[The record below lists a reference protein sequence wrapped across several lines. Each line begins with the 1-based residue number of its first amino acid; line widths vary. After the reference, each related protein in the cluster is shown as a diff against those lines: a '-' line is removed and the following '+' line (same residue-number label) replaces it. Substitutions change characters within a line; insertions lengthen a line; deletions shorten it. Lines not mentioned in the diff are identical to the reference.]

1 MLSSLH
7 DFIEFPFLYRALM
20 ATILLALTCGLLS
33 PLIIAKRYAF
43 LGSAVSHST
52 LLGLSLGLYLSGSNA
67 PLSLFLWTLSI
78 TLVLSLFLAKS
89 TWRQPL
95 PSDTL
100 IGLFF
105 TGTMGLGTLIHSLT
119 SRNSGDLMSF
129 LFGNVLLLTDTDIY
143 ISLTLAAIIIP
154 LILIP
159 FNNWILSIYDE
170 EFAILS
176 GVPAKAMHFIFV
188 FFMTALIVSA
198 LKISGTILVNA
209 LLLAPGFFALSFAKN
224 IKTTF
229 YISVLFSLSTAII
242 GLVLANLLETPSGA
256 TIAVSQLAFLFIGKF
271 ITIIKRN

>member
-1 MLSSLH
+1 MIASLY
-7 DFIEFPFLYRALM
+7 DFIEFPFLYRALI
-20 ATILLALTCGLLS
+20 ATAILSLTCGLIS

-67 PLSLFLWTLSI
+67 PLSLYLWTLII
-78 TLVLSLFLAKS
+78 TLVLSLLLAKS
-89 TWRQPL
+89 TWRQSL

-119 SRNSGDLMSF
+119 NRNSGDLMSF
-129 LFGNVLLLTDTDIY
+129 LFGNVLLLTNTDIY
-143 ISLTLAAIIIP
+143 ISIILALIIIP
-154 LILIP
+154 LIIIP
-159 FNNWILSIYDE
+159 FNDWILSIYDE

-188 FFMTALIVSA
+188 FVMTALIVSA
-198 LKISGTILVNA
+198 LKVSGTILVNA

-224 IKTTF
+224 IKSTF
-229 YISVLFSLSTAII
+229 YISVLFSILTAII
-242 GLVLANLLETPSGA
+242 GLVLANYLETPSGA
-256 TIAVSQLAFLFIGKF
+256 TIAVSQLSFLFIGKF
-271 ITIIKRN
+271 IVFIKRS